1 MMQLTFDD
9 FVESDDKLLHDFYV
23 HEVDKELKSIIHD
36 LPGMKNIIKNSFTLW
51 LNKSE
56 LLEIVNKSIRYKRSI
71 YGFYVWYQEKDKY
84 YELFIRFGNNTSKS
98 LSIYDFI
105 HEYFTEEKR
114 NELN

>member
-9 FVESDDKLLHDFYV
+9 FIESDDKLLHDFDV
-23 HEVDKELKSIIHD
+23 TEVDSKLKSITHD

-51 LNKSE
+51 LSKSE
-56 LLEIVNKSIRYKRSI
+56 LLEIVNKSIKTKRSI
-71 YGFYVWYQEKDKY
+71 YGFYVWYQEEDKY
-84 YELFIRFGNNTSKS
+84 YKLFTRFGNNTSKS

-105 HEYFTEEKR
+105 HEYFTEDKR